1 MSTFCTIPNGC
12 VKVVSPPIT
21 IIFVSLNKKRI
32 FYKLKFSNFSLVTN
46 FFARDQ
52 ESPDRY
58 STVERS
64 WWIYSCSWICPDSI
78 LVDLKLNCVLS
89 KQK

>member
-21 IIFVSLNKKRI
+21 IIFVSLNIKRI
-32 FYKLKFSNFSLVTN
+32 FYKLKYSNFSLVTN

>member
-1 MSTFCTIPNGC
+1 MSTFCTIPNGR

-32 FYKLKFSNFSLVTN
+32 FYKLKCSNFSLDAN
-46 FFARDQ
+46 FFPRNQ
-52 ESPDRY
+52 ERPDRY

-64 WWIYSCSWICPDSI
+64 WWIYSCS
-78 LVDLKLNCVLS
+78 
-89 KQK
+89 